1 LANRWQKIGGFSKMA
16 RTVGSK
22 ALGSRTARRSL
33 RVFPRPVWVH
43 LSGGRSLGYRK
54 NSGKRGGVWCARFK
68 AGRFRREAK
77 LAWADDIH
85 DADGVSV
92 LDYEQAVE
100 KARTWFLE
108 AVRESSGEAPRVGP
122 YSVHLAVQDY
132 LKSLEDRDAPDVAGA
147 TYDLSRNVL
156 PQLGEIDVAK
166 LTRDRLNAWRAKLA
180 SRPRL
185 SKKKYKEGE
194 TPDPPKVMNEE
205 EKRRRKSSTN
215 RSIRRLVAALNYA
228 LETGKVNCNPMAW
241 RIQPFENADVS
252 RAAYLTEP
260 EQRAFVTACAAE
272 PPFQN
277 LVLAALHS
285 GCRLGELGRLRVRDF
300 VLASRTIFVG
310 QSKSGK
316 SRHVF
321 LDEEAFQFF
330 KRLAGNRSASE
341 TMLTRTDG
349 TDWIKDSVKKPMAR
363 ACRRAEIP
371 RLGFHQL
378 RHSFA
383 TRLLT
388 RGVAMKIVAQQL
400 GHTSMRMLEK
410 NYGHLVDE
418 HVQQV
423 ISNLPAAGL
432 NAAANAKR
440 GKVVALARRKRGA

>member
-1 LANRWQKIGGFSKMA
+1 MA

-22 ALGSRTARRSL
+22 TLGSRTARRSL

-68 AGRFRREAK
+68 SGKFRRETK
-77 LAWADDIH
+77 LAWADDVH

-108 AVRESSGEAPRVGP
+108 KVRDSSGEAPHVGP
-122 YSVHLAVQDY
+122 YSVRLAVQDY
-132 LKSLEDRDAPDVAGA
+132 LQSLGDKPDLAGA
-147 TYDLSRNVL
+147 TYDFSRNVL
-156 PQLGEIDVAK
+156 PELGEIDVAK
-166 LTRDRLNAWRAKLA
+166 LTRGQLNAWKAKLA

-194 TPDPPKVMNEE
+194 TPDPPKVMTAE

-228 LETGKVNCNPMAW
+228 LETEKVNCNPMNWKIA
-241 RIQPFENADVS
+241 PFEKADVS

-260 EQRAFVTACAAE
+260 EQRAFVTACAPE
-272 PPFQN
+272 PAFQN

-285 GCRLGELGRLRVRDF
+285 GCRLGELARLRVGDF
-300 VLASRTIFVG
+300 IASSHTIYVE
-310 QSKSGK
+310 QTKSGEP
-316 SRHVF
+316 RHVF
-321 LDEEAFQFF
+321 LDEEAFHFF
-330 KRLAGNRSASE
+330 KSLAGNRSANE
-341 TMLTRTDG
+341 TMLVRTDG
-349 TDWIKDSVKKPMAR
+349 TDWAKDAVKKPMTR
-363 ACRRAEIP
+363 TCKRAEIP

-410 NYGHLVDE
+410 NYGHLVDK

-423 ISNLPAAGL
+423 ISNLPPAGL

-440 GKVVALARRKRGA
+440 GKIVALPRRKRGA

>member
-1 LANRWQKIGGFSKMA
+1 MA

-22 ALGSRTARRSL
+22 TLGSRTARRSL
-33 RVFPRPVWVH
+33 RVFPRPVWLH

-68 AGRFRREAK
+68 AGKFRHEAK

-92 LDYEQAVE
+92 LDYEQAIE

-108 AVRESSGEAPRVGP
+108 KVRDSSGEAPRVGP
-122 YSVHLAVQDY
+122 YSVRLAVQDY
-132 LKSLEDRDAPDVAGA
+132 LKSIEDLPDLDGA
-147 TYDLSRNVL
+147 TYDFSRNVL
-156 PQLGEIDVAK
+156 PELGEIDVAK
-166 LTRDRLNAWRAKLA
+166 LTRERLNAWRGKLA

-215 RSIRRLVAALNYA
+215 RSIRRLMAALNYA
-228 LETGKVNCNPMAW
+228 LKTGKVNCNPMNW
-241 RIQPFENADVS
+241 KISPFKNADVA

-260 EQRAFVTACAAE
+260 EQRAFVTACAAK
-272 PPFQN
+272 PAFQN

-285 GCRLGELGRLRVRDF
+285 GCRLGELARLRVRDF
-300 VLASRTIFVG
+300 IPSSSTIYVE
-310 QSKSGK
+310 QTKSGK
-316 SRHVF
+316 PRHVF

-330 KRLAGNRSASE
+330 KRLAGPNRSASE
-341 TMLTRTDG
+341 TMLVRTGG
-349 TDWIKDSVKKPMAR
+349 TDWIKDAVKKPMAR

-440 GKVVALARRKRGA
+440 GKVVSLPRKRISG